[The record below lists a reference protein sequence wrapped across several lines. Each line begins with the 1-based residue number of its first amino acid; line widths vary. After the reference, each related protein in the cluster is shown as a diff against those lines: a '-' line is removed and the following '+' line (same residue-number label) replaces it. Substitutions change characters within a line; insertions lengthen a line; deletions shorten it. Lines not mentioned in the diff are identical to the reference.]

1 MAIEKL
7 KIPKTLYKVKLVV
20 NSKATLSP
28 FKIEINR
35 TSKLENLFLSKLVH
49 KLSYSPYISEV
60 NGTNIYA
67 IPF

>member
-7 KIPKTLYKVKLVV
+7 KILKTLYKVKLVV

-35 TSKLENLFLSKLVH
+35 TSKLEYLFLSK
-49 KLSYSPYISEV
+49 
-60 NGTNIYA
+60 
-67 IPF
+67 